1 MKQFRMFGGLL
12 VSGILLGSLVACG
25 ASQMPTPVDKITQ
38 IQQDIEDG
46 GMMAATAT
54 TVETSEPMPSSQG
67 DDIAPFMLPIK
78 APLPR
83 SIHYAGLEWIVQKAM
98 IDNTRIS
105 LFGDSDKRTD
115 DYRVARI
122 SMMVK
127 NPLSGYADLDSD
139 LVKLKLGEQIYEHDE
154 TGMLELPRG
163 NAQAES
169 RLIFRLPVDATW
181 EGAQLMFSEP
191 NKVPAMIPLDGEMP
205 APAYPMKLMLDG
217 DATVDDVTYTMMSG
231 MLDLDLHDMRAEQ
244 GQRFLKLQVRVQN
257 NSMGGGG
264 MALTGDYFRLMV
276 DGAPRAPVDAP
287 IELVKPGSAY
297 DAVVVFSVPETLAS
311 AELMVGEGKTT
322 ARLPLTF

>member
-1 MKQFRMFGGLL
+1 MKQFRMLSGLL

-25 ASQMPTPVDKITQ
+25 ASQMPTPVDNITQ

-46 GMMAATAT
+46 SMMAATAT
-54 TVETSEPMPSSQG
+54 TAETSEPAPSSQD
-67 DDIAPFMLPIK
+67 DDIAPFLLPIE

-83 SIHYAGLEWIVQKAM
+83 SIHYASLQWIVQEAM

-105 LFGDSDKRTD
+105 LFGASDERTD

-139 LVKLKLGEQIYEHDE
+139 LVKLKIGEQIYERDE
-154 TGMLELPRG
+154 TSMLELPGG
-163 NAQAES
+163 NDQAES

-191 NKVPAMIPLDGEMP
+191 NKVPAMLPLDGEMP
-205 APAYPMKLMLDG
+205 APAYPMELSLGG

-231 MLDLDLHDMRAEQ
+231 MIDLDLHDMRAEQ

-257 NSMGGGG
+257 NSRGGGG
-264 MALTGDYFRLMV
+264 MALTEDYFRLMV

-297 DAVVVFSVPETLAS
+297 DAVVVFSVPETLTS

-322 ARLPLTF
+322 TLLPLTF